1 MKKAKKLLM
10 VTAVELLAAEKLLK
24 EKQKEAHKAKSKLE
38 KTNAKRAVKLLE
50 KTKKNIE
57 EHRELLEAEQEI

>member
-24 EKQKEAHKAKSKLE
+24 EKKKEAHKAKSKLE

>member
-1 MKKAKKLLM
+1 MKKAKQMLM

-24 EKQKEAHKAKSKLE
+24 EKKKETHKAKTKLE

-50 KTKKNIE
+50 KTKQNIK
-57 EHRELLEAEQEI
+57 EHRELLEAEPEI